1 MTRLTDGKKT
11 AEIRMTEWTGNGYG
25 PDWSNDFFEV
35 GALKYDPSTEAYQVE
50 DVDYCVVQAQDW
62 AAAKGDYREDEDIN
76 TDNRSVDVN
85 YIF

>member
-11 AEIRMTEWTGNGYG
+11 AEISMTEWTGNGYT

-35 GALKYDPSTEAYQVE
+35 GALKYNPETEAYEVE
-50 DVDYCVVQAQDW
+50 DVEYCVEQAQDW
-62 AAAKGDYREDEDIN
+62 AAAKGDYREDEDVN

-85 YIF
+85 YI